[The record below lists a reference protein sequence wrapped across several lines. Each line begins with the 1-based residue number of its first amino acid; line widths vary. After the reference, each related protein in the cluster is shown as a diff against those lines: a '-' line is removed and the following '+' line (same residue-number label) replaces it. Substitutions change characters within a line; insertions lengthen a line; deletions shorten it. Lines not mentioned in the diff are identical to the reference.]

1 MRMALVHW
9 NCSFIVSNGG
19 KISLAFGVVVVD
31 EWMNGWMH
39 GWIDEWMDGWMDELM
54 NEEGRK
60 STGFRV

>member
-1 MRMALVHW
+1 
-9 NCSFIVSNGG
+9 
-19 KISLAFGVVVVD
+19 LAFGVVVVD